1 MKISSDYY
9 SSSQNSTESL
19 FSNNKQT
26 LNESLVGAAKITKT
40 ESSENKDKTSSDK
53 PTSTARETYGL
64 STLEQMTDEEYA
76 AFTRATAKM
85 SPNEKIQAAQ
95 SLHLIAKSFEQA
107 QQMINGGGLVQAMSG
122 NASDTGYFKSNPD
135 MLDKGISV
143 LKEMSSGEGRSMAS
157 FLIRYKGALAGG
169 GLNIS
174 A

>member
-76 AFTRATAKM
+76 AFARATAKM

-95 SLHLIAKSFEQA
+95 SLHLVAKSFEQA
-107 QQMINGGGLVQAMSG
+107 QQMINGGGLVAAMSG
-122 NASDTGYFKSNPD
+122 NSTDSGYFKSNPD

-157 FLIRYKGALAGG
+157 FLTRYKGALAGG